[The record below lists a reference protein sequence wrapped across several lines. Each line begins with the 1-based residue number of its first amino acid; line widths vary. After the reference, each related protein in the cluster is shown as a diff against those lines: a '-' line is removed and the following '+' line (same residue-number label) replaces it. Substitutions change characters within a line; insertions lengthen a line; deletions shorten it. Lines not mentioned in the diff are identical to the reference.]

1 MRYARVDESGAIT
14 QVRDRPPRTG
24 MLSDGRMV
32 SGLHQADAAM
42 LADAGW
48 LPVVDAAEP
57 AHDPDHERVVAADV
71 GQWQVDTQAGE
82 VTRTWTVE
90 PLPPSDPDDIKLAVL
105 DPQQG
110 LGRTA
115 ARRLIGAYP
124 DLLDA
129 VNSGNWQLLRSGIT
143 EAHQAGDLTDNQKQ
157 TIDGILD
164 AHNVPASG

>member
-1 MRYARVDESGAIT
+1 
-14 QVRDRPPRTG
+14 
-24 MLSDGRMV
+24 MV

-105 DPQQG
+105 DPNKG

-129 VNSGNWQLLRSGIT
+129 VNSANWQLLRTGLD
-143 EAHQAGDLTDNQKQ
+143 EAHQAGDLTDGQKQ
-157 TIDGILD
+157 TIDDVLA
-164 AHNVPASG
+164 AHNVPAR